1 MSSFLHQSRNIDE
14 DLSPF
19 LDRLNANLEKALS
32 KKKKKSKNDAGDAQ
46 VTVDAKI
53 VFVKNGDVI
62 EPDLSAKVKD
72 FVFQV
77 IEAVISQI
85 QLMVT
90 GSYFRSV
97 SSNSAEFV
105 KLDKECSLIKG
116 MLCNLRYN

>member
-90 GSYFRSV
+90 GCY
-97 SSNSAEFV
+97 
-105 KLDKECSLIKG
+105 
-116 MLCNLRYN
+116 

>member
-46 VTVDAKI
+46 VAVDAKI

-90 GSYFRSV
+90 GCY
-97 SSNSAEFV
+97 
-105 KLDKECSLIKG
+105 
-116 MLCNLRYN
+116 